1 MVEIRRSGGDLRVAL
16 GGCAWRLVAA
26 WAGAW
31 WDQSARAGWSTWV
44 SLCRT
49 GTPDWITVLTLYAR
63 LMPAS
68 LLALLGAGLVLLG
81 AAAALGPRLARGSL
95 AGHAACLLAMPAA
108 IYACALAAG
117 AAASTGVQ
125 LATMALVDLGLTLAL
140 MGVALWMLRPLRRHG
155 RMAA

>member
-1 MVEIRRSGGDLRVAL
+1 MVENRRSSGDLRVAL
-16 GGCAWRLVAA
+16 GGCALLLGAA

-31 WDQSARAGWSTWV
+31 WDQAARAGWSTWV

-49 GTPDWITVLTLYAR
+49 GTPDVVTVLRLYVR
-63 LMPAS
+63 LMPGS
-68 LLALLGAGLVLLG
+68 VLGLLGAGLALLG
-81 AAAALGPRLARGSL
+81 VAALGPRLARGGL
-95 AGHAACLLAMPAA
+95 AGHAACLLAMPAS

-117 AAASTGVQ
+117 AAASTRVQ

-140 MGVALWMLRPLRRHG
+140 VGLALWMLRPLRHG